1 MTSPDFSDVREAACM
16 VALEAALLALLRR
29 GAESGEFDQLHI
41 AAQREKG
48 GEVSI
53 DLSYVHQRIPVGGF
67 SL

>member
-1 MTSPDFSDVREAACM
+1 MDGQFSDVREAACL
-16 VALEAALLALLRR
+16 VALEASLLALLRR
-29 GAESGEFDQLHI
+29 GAESGEFDQVHI
-41 AAQREKG
+41 AAQREQG

>member
-1 MTSPDFSDVREAACM
+1 MDGQFSDVREAACL
-16 VALEAALLALLRR
+16 VALEASLLALLRR

-53 DLSYVHQRIPVGGF
+53 DMSYVHQRIPVGGF